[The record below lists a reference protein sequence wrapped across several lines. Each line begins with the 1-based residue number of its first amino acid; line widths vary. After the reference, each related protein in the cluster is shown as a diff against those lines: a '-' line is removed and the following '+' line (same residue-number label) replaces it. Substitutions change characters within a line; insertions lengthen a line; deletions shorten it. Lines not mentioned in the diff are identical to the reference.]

1 MCFDIVIK
9 NIIFNQPIYIDQ
21 NLKLLLRSVTIK
33 GGDSIACRLLCNIKS
48 VEMDV
53 LSSILDNIDHSVIIT
68 DPYGALLFFNQ
79 EAAQTVATLHNSPL
93 RIGEPLSSY
102 VSRERMEIFRQ
113 IMTDIARDK
122 KSVKTWAEYR
132 QLNGLTM
139 HLELNYT
146 PIIDESENM
155 SFVTVLGKDVTSSR
169 IFEKRIRAQAANV
182 ENLIQKAN
190 AIIFSTDSR
199 GYITSW
205 NDHSTRITGFEKN
218 EVYTKKIS
226 DVVLHESARGTFEH
240 VFRQLLTGESLSR
253 YETKIET
260 KQGKVLNCLLSGTPQ
275 LTTDGKT
282 VGVIFVGQD
291 ITELSE
297 YRQSLENKIEER
309 TLELRRALQ
318 QEKDLIDMKTRF
330 VAVASHEFRTPL
342 SSIQFATNFLK
353 HYNDRIDEKERIKKL
368 DNIIAQLDHMTSLL
382 DDVLTYGK
390 NDWGAADLK
399 FSTVSLRPFI
409 DKVADEAG
417 LSRGNSHKVIINAD
431 EILNEIETDE
441 KLLRSIVANLL
452 TNAMKYS
459 PARDAVHIS
468 IKTLHTHLQIAVR
481 DEGIGIPPDELDKV
495 VEPFLRGRAAASI
508 AGTGLGLSIT
518 KKAVELLGGNI
529 KVESHVSKGTTFEV
543 NIPLGQGTSSFK
555 VESDFHDRK
564 DNIR

>member
-1 MCFDIVIK
+1 
-9 NIIFNQPIYIDQ
+9 
-21 NLKLLLRSVTIK
+21 
-33 GGDSIACRLLCNIKS
+33 
-48 VEMDV
+48 MDV

-102 VSRERMEIFRQ
+102 VTSERKEIFQQ

-122 KSVKTWAEYR
+122 KSVKTWAEFR

-155 SFVTVLGKDVTSSR
+155 SFVTVLGKDVTASR

-199 GYITSW
+199 SYITSW
-205 NDHSTRITGFEKN
+205 NDHCTRITGFEKN
-218 EVYTKKIS
+218 EVYTKKIG
-226 DVVLHESARGTFEH
+226 DVVLHESARETFNLI
-240 VFRQLLTGESLSR
+240 FNQLLTGESLSR

-260 KQGKVLNCLLSGTPQ
+260 KEGKVLNCLLSGTPQ

-282 VGVIFVGQD
+282 FGVVFVGQD

-297 YRQSLENKIEER
+297 YRRSLENKIEER
-309 TLELRRALQ
+309 TRELRRALQ
-318 QEKDLIDMKTRF
+318 QEKDLVDMKTRF

-353 HYNDRIDEKERIKKL
+353 YYNDRIDENERVKKL

-382 DDVLTYGK
+382 NDVLTYGK

-399 FSTVSLRPFI
+399 FSAVSLRPFI
-409 DKVADEAG
+409 EKVAEEAA
-417 LSRGNSHKVIINAD
+417 LSRGNSHKVIISAD
-431 EILNEIETDE
+431 DTLTEIETDE

-452 TNAMKYS
+452 TNAMKFS
-459 PARDAVHIS
+459 PGRDAVYVFVR
-468 IKTLHTHLQIAVR
+468 TFDTHLRIAVR

-495 VEPFLRGRAAASI
+495 FEPFLRGRAAESI

-518 KKAVELLGGNI
+518 KKAAELLGGNI
-529 KVESHVSKGTTFEV
+529 KVESNVSNGTTFEV
-543 NIPLGQGTSSFK
+543 NIPLAQGISRFPRSK
-555 VESDFHDRK
+555 R
-564 DNIR
+564 